1 MSSEKIGIIGAGPA
15 GLTAAWELEK
25 RNIHSD
31 IFESDIQV
39 GGISKTVVDSGWRFD
54 LGGHRFFTK
63 VDKVNQL
70 WDEMLSTEEFMMRP
84 RKSRIFYK
92 GKFFDYPLQ
101 PLNALRNLGLWETAR
116 CMFSLLTT
124 KIFPPKDQS
133 NFENWVAARFGWRLY
148 RIFFKTYTEKVWGI
162 KATEIQSDW
171 AAQRIKD
178 LSLIGA
184 IKDAFNIGGKN
195 RVITSLIDSFKYPR
209 LGPGQL
215 WESAANSLTSR
226 GSEIYL
232 ETAVQNVAIQPDG
245 GYQLTTNKSKSGT
258 YKSVMSSLPLAIVPE
273 LLNAP
278 QEIKALAS
286 KLKYRDFLIVALPV
300 EDEDIFDDN
309 WIYIH
314 DPKVQVGRIQN
325 YGSWSPEMVM
335 AGSTCLGMEY
345 FVNQGDRMWNMRD
358 SDLVELAR
366 EELAAIGF
374 KVKSVSNTSGF
385 VVRVPKAY
393 PVYDENYRESVEG
406 IRSWLFKN
414 HPNWFQIGRNGQH
427 RYNNQDHSMMTA
439 VEAVNVIGSA
449 PSDHYWDVN
458 VDDEYHEEKQ
468 SSKTGRDAPIFRSS
482 NAN

>member
-1 MSSEKIGIIGAGPA
+1 MSSNKVGIIGAGPA

-31 IFESDIQV
+31 IYESDTQV
-39 GGISKTVVDSGWRFD
+39 GGISKTVVESGWRFD

-70 WDEMLSTEEFMMRP
+70 WDEMLHDEEFMMRP

-215 WESAANSLTSR
+215 WESAATQLEKQGSTIFLNTSLQKVS
-226 GSEIYL
+226 
-232 ETAVQNVAIQPDG
+232 VNPDG
-245 GYQLTTNKSKSGT
+245 TYQFHTSSNQTTSHR
-258 YKSVMSSLPLAIVPE
+258 SVMSSLPLSIVPG

-278 QEIKALAS
+278 KQIVELAN

-300 EDEDIFDDN
+300 KDEGIFDDN

-325 YGSWSPEMVM
+325 YGSWSPEMVKD
-335 AGSTCLGMEY
+335 GSTCLGMEY
-345 FVNQGDRMWNMRD
+345 FVNQGDKMWNMAD
-358 SDLVELAR
+358 EQLVRLAR
-366 EELAAIGF
+366 EELATIGF
-374 KVKSVSNTSGF
+374 KVESILENEGF
-385 VVRVPKAY
+385 VVRVPRAY

-406 IRSWLFKN
+406 IRKWLFEN
-414 HPNWFQIGRNGQH
+414 HPNWYQIGRNGQH

-439 VEAVNVIGSA
+439 VEAVNVLGA
-449 PSDHYWDVN
+449 EPSDHYWDVN
-458 VDDEYHEEKQ
+458 VDEEYHEEKEA
-468 SSKTGRDAPIFRSS
+468 SKTGRDAPIFRSTTS
-482 NAN
+482 N